1 MVDHQLH
8 ASTAPFRQNRQD
20 PLKTMS
26 QQLTET
32 WHALPHALCMQAPCV
47 RCTGL
52 AAEAAGLT
60 ACKFMPR
67 LELARLTAIMKWR
80 YSGISRQGY
89 VC

>member
-8 ASTAPFRQNRQD
+8 ASTAPFKQNRQD
-20 PLKTMS
+20 PLMTMS

-32 WHALPHALCMQAPCV
+32 WHALTPCFLHAGALRALYWP
-47 RCTGL
+47 

-67 LELARLTAIMKWR
+67 LELASLTAIMK
-80 YSGISRQGY
+80 
-89 VC
+89 